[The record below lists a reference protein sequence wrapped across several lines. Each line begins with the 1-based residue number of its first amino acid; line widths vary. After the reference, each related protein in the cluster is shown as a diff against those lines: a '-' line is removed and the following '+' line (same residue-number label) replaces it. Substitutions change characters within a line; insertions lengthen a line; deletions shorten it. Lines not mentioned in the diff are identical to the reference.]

1 MADKD
6 FTSLLGKS
14 SGTTFGELAGAYLSS
29 GRKKDNRARNVLLA
43 SLFFNA
49 KEASMQSKVVKNL
62 QELERE
68 KVLELDELT
77 KKYEKQQKLLAENEL
92 YENSL
97 YKDDL
102 GQEHSTHFRAKANAD
117 FKTIYGFIPQ
127 PNTEAYG
134 EYQKFVNS
142 QEQGYIERHKNQ
154 LKGLEDVNLRD
165 VESKEA
171 YLKPYNDYYEA
182 KKKDIAR
189 PENVS
194 LVHKG
199 FNMLFGKDDDKI
211 TSAMERDKINY
222 NNFKTQISNLYKKDP
237 VTNTYQVDTIALGR
251 VKGDFPLSKFQSNVN
266 SFNKAVTDG
275 AYDNFE
281 ITLQDMD
288 GKESDVK
295 LFNTGILNKIKVF
308 EPRNGK
314 LVETGR
320 NGLNALSTDINSIA
334 TYAFENQKPQNG
346 IARSLQDF
354 QADAITL
361 LAEQGHLKIESKN
374 LGGFGDPTISYRRL
388 SSDVLT
394 DLRDKSITEASD
406 LDVLNS
412 DIEKEKLVVK
422 DNRAMFNSYLDQKIK
437 SAQAKA
443 DNNPEN
449 AQFKNELSNLKQL
462 NLDDQL
468 KDKEELKFYMNPPT
482 KLAKDLSTENLNTI
496 YNVYRDKYGRDK
508 ELEDLLYQRMRGEST
523 KVMGQSYAAI
533 NNLPELT
540 EDNQIVEEGFVY
552 PEAETI
558 EQFTQAQ
565 LKQYNFEK
573 ARRET
578 ALFKLSTDE
587 EINALSSR
595 DKQILENRIFDAE
608 QNINELTGRAGEFV
622 FEVDPKITLQR
633 REQMLQGRLNKKS
646 IF

>member
-508 ELEDLLYQRMRGEST
+508 ELEDLLYQRMHRIVDQGVELE
-523 KVMGQSYAAI
+523 K
-533 NNLPELT
+533 NLE
-540 EDNQIVEEGFVY
+540 EVWEGIVTGKHY
-552 PEAETI
+552 K
-558 EQFTQAQ
+558 
-565 LKQYNFEK
+565 LYLNF
-573 ARRET
+573 
-578 ALFKLSTDE
+578 L
-587 EINALSSR
+587 
-595 DKQILENRIFDAE
+595 
-608 QNINELTGRAGEFV
+608 
-622 FEVDPKITLQR
+622 
-633 REQMLQGRLNKKS
+633 
-646 IF
+646 